1 MDYIKLEK
9 FLKNK
14 IPNAD
19 LDVIGKS
26 VLGRNV
32 YSVTFNFESKYNVI
46 IQAAIHARE
55 HITTSLV
62 VEFIKEVSNNF
73 DFYKQ
78 LNMPN
83 LIFIPMANPDGV
95 MISCRGLKS
104 VKDEK
109 IKSELQ
115 KINIS
120 KESFAFFKAN
130 ANAVDLN
137 NNFDANW
144 GTGKENV
151 KMPAFHGYIGKW
163 PESEPETKALV
174 NLTKNLKPCFTI
186 SYHCKGE
193 EIYYDFFQ
201 KGRERKR
208 DREIAKLFAKE
219 TGYKIKSTEK
229 SSSGGYKDWCVQ
241 KLKIPSITVEVAG
254 DNLSHKKKE
263 KFLTDV
269 YQKNKNVLQLLPKVV
284 EIMQEEKV

>member
-9 FLKNK
+9 YLENK
-14 IPNAD
+14 ISNSHV
-19 LDVIGKS
+19 DVIGKS
-26 VLGRNV
+26 VLGRNI
-32 YSVTFNFESKYNVI
+32 YSVTFNFGSKYNVI

-62 VEFIKEVSNNF
+62 VEFIKDVSKNF
-73 DFYKQ
+73 EFYKQ

-83 LIFIPMANPDGV
+83 LVFVPMINPDGV
-95 MISCRGLKS
+95 MISCHGLKS

-109 IKSELQ
+109 IKSKLQ
-115 KINIS
+115 KINI
-120 KESFAFFKAN
+120 KNENFAFFKAN

-144 GTGKENV
+144 GSGKENV
-151 KMPAFHGYIGKW
+151 KKPAFHGYIGKW

-174 NLTKNLKPCFTI
+174 NLTKNVGPCFTI

-208 DREIAKLFAKE
+208 DRKVAKLFAKE
-219 TGYKIKSTEK
+219 TGYKIKQ
-229 SSSGGYKDWCVQ
+229 WWIQRLVCA
-241 KLKIPSITVEVAG
+241 KI
-254 DNLSHKKKE
+254 
-263 KFLTDV
+263 
-269 YQKNKNVLQLLPKVV
+269 KNSLNHC
-284 EIMQEEKV
+284 